1 MTRQTHCDP
10 SWPPGLPIDSGID
23 SPFDLPNMEDQPCAK
38 LAGSGMRIAI
48 IEDNEALAHAISYRL
63 RDRGHAADVL
73 HDGKEADRFLA
84 REGADLVVLDINL
97 PRMNGLEILR
107 ALRGRGDGV
116 PVILLTARNETADRV
131 AGLDSG
137 ADDYLVKPFEMDE
150 LEARI
155 RALSRRRNLDYGVRE
170 AIGMLEYDRAGRQ
183 ILADGVALEIPRRE
197 LAVLECLL
205 ERRGRIVSKA
215 QLTDHV
221 YGVGADVDDTAVEPH
236 VSRLRRRL
244 SDHGVSIKTARG
256 LGYML
261 ETAP

>member
-1 MTRQTHCDP
+1 
-10 SWPPGLPIDSGID
+10 
-23 SPFDLPNMEDQPCAK
+23 
-38 LAGSGMRIAI
+38 MRIVI
-48 IEDNEALAHAISYRL
+48 VEDNEALANAIAYRL

-73 HDGKEADRFLA
+73 LDGQEAEAFLA

-97 PRMNGLEILR
+97 PGRSGFEILR
-107 ALRGRGDGV
+107 AMRERQDGA
-116 PVILLTARNETADRV
+116 PVILLTARSETSDRV
-131 AGLDSG
+131 AGLDMG

-155 RALSRRRNLDYGVRE
+155 RALSRRKSLDYGAVERIGGLEFDRNMRE
-170 AIGMLEYDRAGRQ
+170 VSAE
-183 ILADGVALEIPRRE
+183 GVALDVPRRE

-205 ERRGRIVSKA
+205 DRRGRIVSKA

-236 VSRLRRRL
+236 VSRLRKRL
-244 SDHGVSIKTARG
+244 APHGIAIKTARG

-261 ETAP
+261 EVQA

>member
-1 MTRQTHCDP
+1 M
-10 SWPPGLPIDSGID
+10 G
-23 SPFDLPNMEDQPCAK
+23 DQPCAK

-48 IEDNEALAHAISYRL
+48 IEDNEALANAIAYRL

-73 HDGKEADRFLA
+73 HDGREADRFLR
-84 REGADLVVLDINL
+84 RESADLVVLDLNL
-97 PRMNGLEILR
+97 PRLDGLGVLR
-107 ALRGRGDGV
+107 ALRDRGDGV
-116 PVILLTARNETADRV
+116 PVILLTARSETADRV

-155 RALSRRRNLDYGVRE
+155 RALSRRRNLDYGARE
-170 AIGMLEYDRAGRQ
+170 TLGSLEYDRAARQ
-183 ILADGVALEIPRRE
+183 VLAGGVALDVPRRE

-244 SDHGVSIKTARG
+244 STHGVSIKTARG

-261 ETAP
+261 ETTP